1 VKKLAIF
8 ASGTGSNAQKIIEYF
23 NKPGMCAKVELVV
36 SSRANAGVLDIAKSH
51 NIKTHVLNKEEF
63 KEGGEIVQL
72 LQKEGIEFVILAG
85 FLLLLPSKLTKVF
98 TNRIINIHPAL
109 LPKYGGQGMYG
120 GRVHE
125 AIKKAGETESGITIH
140 YVNEHYDEGEIIFQ
154 AKCKIDPED
163 SADSIAKKVQKLEHE
178 HFPKTIEQVLLNQ
191 L

>member
-63 KEGGEIVQL
+63 KEGGAIVQL

-178 HFPKTIEQVLLNQ
+178 HFPKIIEQVLLNQ

>member
-23 NKPGMCAKVELVV
+23 NKPGMYAKVELVV

-51 NIKTHVLNKEEF
+51 NINTHVLNKEEF
-63 KEGGEIVQL
+63 KEGGAIVQL

-85 FLLLLPSKLTKVF
+85 FLLLLPSKLTKAF

-178 HFPKTIEQVLLNQ
+178 HLPKIIEQVLLNQ